1 MVCGGQIK
9 VLLKY
14 LDKNDL
20 PQIETA
26 INLLGSGQK
35 AVVKITWQKEPAQF
49 SFIVLPYTEKC
60 S

>member
-26 INLLGSGQK
+26 INLLGSGRK
-35 AVVKITWQKEPAQF
+35 P
-49 SFIVLPYTEKC
+49 
-60 S
+60 